1 MKIRVRVGTIEVMLE
16 SDDTID
22 LQAIAL
28 ETLETLSEIA
38 AEIDS
43 IEIE

>member
-1 MKIRVRVGTIEVMLE
+1 MKIRVRVGIIEVMLE
-16 SDDTID
+16 SDDTLD

-38 AEIDS
+38 AEIDG
-43 IEIE
+43 IEIK